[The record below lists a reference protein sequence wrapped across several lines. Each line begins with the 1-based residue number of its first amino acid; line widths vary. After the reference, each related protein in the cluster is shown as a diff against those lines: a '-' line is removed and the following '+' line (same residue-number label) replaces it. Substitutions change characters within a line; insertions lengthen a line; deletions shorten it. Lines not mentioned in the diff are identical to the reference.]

1 MTNFKSVDQVL
12 DFAIDKEIE
21 ASDYY
26 IHLADRMEE
35 QWMKDLFTSFSR
47 EEQKH
52 EAKLKEVKA
61 GNLLMSAQGKVAD
74 LKIAD
79 YVVDVEDKPG
89 MDFQDA
95 LILAMKREKA
105 AFKLYNDLADSTD
118 DQGLKDT
125 FLALAQEEAKH
136 KLRIEVT
143 YDDQILTEN

>member
-1 MTNFKSVDQVL
+1 MTNFKNVDEVL

-21 ASDYY
+21 ASNYY
-26 IHLADRMEE
+26 AHLADHMKE
-35 QWMKDLFTSFSR
+35 QWMKDLFKNFSN
-47 EEQKH
+47 EEKKH

-61 GNLLMSAQGKVAD
+61 GQRLLPAHDKVTD

-79 YVVDVEDKPG
+79 YVVDVQDTPG
-89 MDFQDA
+89 MGFQEA

-105 AFKLYNDLADSTD
+105 SFKLYNDLADSTD
-118 DQGLKDT
+118 DQGLKET

-136 KLRIEVT
+136 KLRIEIT